1 MNCEEVKKLL
11 LENGETKIKE
21 FNEKLIP
28 GSAEILGYRLPQ
40 LHEIAAEIS
49 KGDYRE
55 FLTTNDFS
63 YYELGQLHGMVICRM
78 KGDIDD
84 ILEYVK
90 AFIPHINDWSVN
102 DSFCTHFKIAR
113 KSRVNQEKVF
123 AFLQEYVDSDK
134 EYEQRVVAVMLM
146 SQFLNDDYI
155 DRVIEILDKLKIKE
169 YYAKMGVAWAVAT
182 VMAKYPDKCMD
193 YLKGACPCG
202 NHLDDWTY
210 NKAIQKMLESYRVS
224 DELKAQLRTMKR
236 RTEPKCEYM

>member
-11 LENGETKIKE
+11 LENGESKIKA

-28 GSAEILGYRLPQ
+28 GSAEILGYRLPE
-40 LHEIAAEIS
+40 LREIAAVIS

-55 FLTTNDFS
+55 FLETNDFS
-63 YYELGQLHGMVICRM
+63 YYELGQLHSMVICHI
-78 KGDIDD
+78 KGDVEDV
-84 ILEYVK
+84 LEYVK
-90 AFIPHINDWSVN
+90 AFIPHINDWAVN

-113 KSRVNQEKVF
+113 KSKANQEKVF

-146 SQFLNDDYI
+146 SQFLNDTYI

-182 VMAKYPDKCMD
+182 IMAKYPDKCME
-193 YLKGACPCG
+193 YLQGSGSIK

-210 NKAIQKMLESYRVS
+210 NKAIQKMTESYRVS

-236 RTEPKCEYM
+236 RTETKCEYI